1 MRSSRV
7 SKILADV
14 SSNRLRSGLAI
25 VSLAIGTTAVGAMA
39 LGAITLD
46 ASFEDSLLAANP
58 ASAVLATGPFDEQ
71 LLGEV
76 AGHPAVAEAEGRRFH
91 RTQATGPDGSAV
103 GIELVGMPDLADH
116 EIARIAPEEG
126 TWPPGPGEIVLERA
140 SIGELGAAVDER
152 LAVEIPGREPLSLQ
166 VSGTAF
172 DVAEIAPM
180 LGGAVRGYVTME
192 TMAELT
198 GSDHLDALYLR
209 AATDP
214 HDGDRATA
222 MTAAV
227 RDDVLGP
234 AGVTVAGNLIRDP
247 GTHPAGSTMTFIV
260 RAMQVLSVFALVIA
274 LGLVLTTVTALLAQ
288 QRKQLGMMKA
298 VGATTRQLTFQY
310 LASVGLLS
318 LVALAVAIPASLLG
332 GRAVAGAVAWL
343 ANIEPVPVGVPLRII
358 LLEVGTAV
366 VLPVAMVVVVVRRAC
381 AATVRETLTDR
392 GLTASTRVR
401 RSVSRL
407 SRPTLLAVRN
417 ALGNRVRLGLTVLTV
432 ALCGAVLVGV
442 SSTGGSLFRLADEVA
457 GYTGY
462 DVEIALTG
470 PVPLTQARAVLDAPE
485 VASVEGW
492 WHKDGF
498 LLRADGTEHDGISIT
513 GAPRDTSTLE
523 ATLLEGR
530 WFVAEDRRPVV
541 VNADLVAEE
550 PALEV
555 GDDVVLA
562 VDGHRSPFTI
572 VGISTSTTRG
582 PVAYLPADDLA
593 TLLEEP
599 GQANLLAVQLVD
611 AADQAAVAGRLGDQ
625 ARAAGW
631 GVGEVRTNAEIRADL
646 EGIITIAIALLL
658 LVGAILAVVA
668 VVGVAGTMTLGVF
681 EQTREIGVLRTL
693 GATTRTVRCL
703 LLLQGLTVVGVGG
716 VIGIALSLPV
726 TWLLVGSIESTVL
739 SPAELP
745 TSFSWLAAAIW
756 IPTALAIGAFG
767 ATQPARMAARLTVR
781 DTLAYE

>member
-39 LGAITLD
+39 LAAVTLD
-46 ASFEDSLLAANP
+46 ASFEDSLLAANAP
-58 ASAVLATGPFDEQ
+58 SAVLATGPFDEQ
-71 LLGEV
+71 LLDEV
-76 AGHPAVAEAEGRRFH
+76 ADHPAVAEAEGRRLH
-91 RTQATGPDGSAV
+91 RAQAAGPDGAAV

-116 EIARIAPEEG
+116 DIARIAPEDG

-140 SIGELGAAVDER
+140 SIGELGAAVGDG
-152 LAVEIPGREPLSLQ
+152 LAVEIPGQEPLALRI
-166 VSGTAF
+166 SGTAF

-180 LGGAVRGYVTME
+180 LGGSVRGYVTME
-192 TMAELT
+192 TMVGLT

-209 AATDP
+209 AATEP

-227 RDDVLGP
+227 RDDVLAP
-234 AGVTVAGNLIRDP
+234 AGVAVAGNLIRDP

-298 VGATTRQLTFQY
+298 IGATTRQLTLQY

-343 ANIEPVPVGVPLRII
+343 ANIEPVPVGMPLRII

-392 GLTASTRVR
+392 GLTASTGMR

-432 ALCGAVLVGV
+432 AVCGAVLVGV

-462 DVEIALTG
+462 DVEIALTE
-470 PVPLTQARAVLDAPE
+470 PVPLVEASVALDDPE
-485 VASVEGW
+485 VASIEGW
-492 WHKDGF
+492 WRKDGF

-513 GAPRDTSTLE
+513 GAPRDTSVLD
-523 ATLLEGR
+523 ATLVHGR

-541 VNADLVAEE
+541 VNADLVADE
-550 PALEV
+550 PTLEV
-555 GDDVVLA
+555 GDDLVLA
-562 VDGHRSPFTI
+562 VDGHRTPFTI
-572 VGISTSTTRG
+572 VGIATSTTRG

-593 TLLEEP
+593 ALLEEP
-599 GQANLLAVQLVD
+599 GQANLLAVRLAD
-611 AADQAAVAGRLGDQ
+611 SADQAEAAGRLGDL
-625 ARAAGW
+625 ARDAGLP
-631 GVGEVRTNAEIRADL
+631 VGGIQTNAEVRANL

-668 VVGVAGTMTLGVF
+668 VIGVAGTMTLGVF

-693 GATTRTVRCL
+693 GATTWTVRRL
-703 LLLQGLTVVGVGG
+703 LLLQGLTVAGVGG

-726 TWLLVGSIESTVL
+726 TWLLVGAIESTVL

-756 IPTALAIGAFG
+756 IPAALAIGAFG